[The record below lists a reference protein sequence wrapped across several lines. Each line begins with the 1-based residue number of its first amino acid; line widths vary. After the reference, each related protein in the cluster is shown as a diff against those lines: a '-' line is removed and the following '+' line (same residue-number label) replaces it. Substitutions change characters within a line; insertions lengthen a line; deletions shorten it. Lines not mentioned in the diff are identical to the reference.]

1 MPGDSF
7 TEIVEKITVASR
19 LGDVFQCV
27 WNIQKN
33 GSYTVGCLLRSRLL
47 CVMKIIASTFV
58 FFTRLETRTKEFN
71 LCVSFL
77 FLLKIKDVMKVNKFF
92 NPALAWVGERKDIFN
107 FVLQLAL

>member
-1 MPGDSF
+1 MPRDSF

-33 GSYTVGCLLRSRLL
+33 GSYIVGCLLRSRLL

-58 FFTRLETRTKEFN
+58 FFTRLGTRTKEFN
-71 LCVSFL
+71 VSVNSSQFNWWCE
-77 FLLKIKDVMKVNKFF
+77 MKVMAELHCH
-92 NPALAWVGERKDIFN
+92 P
-107 FVLQLAL
+107 

>member
-1 MPGDSF
+1 MPRDSF

-71 LCVSFL
+71 ISVNSSRSNRWCE
-77 FLLKIKDVMKVNKFF
+77 MKVMVVYTATLNKCISGLTHVLK
-92 NPALAWVGERKDIFN
+92 PERM
-107 FVLQLAL
+107 